1 MINLFEQM
9 NNNRNEIIKLME
21 EKNQFEISFE
31 TIDEFDIPYIIVRDE
46 YDMLVEIP
54 ITKAKLQINDR
65 KQYYIDFYSDETE
78 EWIDEDDALSTTA
91 NNVYNT
97 IYQVLTN

>member
-1 MINLFEQM
+1 MANLFEQM
-9 NNNRNEIIKLME
+9 NNKRNEIIKLME

-31 TIDEFDIPYIIVRDE
+31 NVDE
-46 YDMLVEIP
+46 YDMPYILINDGLGEFIEIT
-54 ITKAKLQINDR
+54 ITAAKLINSNE
-65 KQYYIDFYSDETE
+65 KKYIDFYSSDLQ
-78 EWIDEDDALSTTA
+78 WINEDDALSTTA

>member
-31 TIDEFDIPYIIVRDE
+31 NVDE
-46 YDMLVEIP
+46 YDMPYILINDGLGEFIEIT
-54 ITKAKLQINDR
+54 ITAAKLVSNNG
-65 KQYYIDFYSDETE
+65 KKYIDFYSSDLQ
-78 EWIDEDDALSTTA
+78 WIDEDDALSTTA
-91 NNVYNT
+91 NNV
-97 IYQVLTN
+97 

>member
-1 MINLFEQM
+1 MANLFEQM
-9 NNNRNEIIKLME
+9 NNKRNEIIKLME

-31 TIDEFDIPYIIVRDE
+31 NVDE
-46 YDMLVEIP
+46 YDMPYILINDGLGEFIEIT
-54 ITKAKLQINDR
+54 ITAAKLINNNE
-65 KQYYIDFYSDETE
+65 KKYIDFYSSDLQ
-78 EWIDEDDALSTTA
+78 WIDEDDALSTTA